1 MSPVKMGGGD
11 VTAEQEAAAKAER
24 KRLKKLAKAK
34 AALAEVASANTNGV
48 TKCAAEGVTSADWM
62 LTKKEKKKMKE
73 EAAAVVAAANASM
86 DVQNN
91 VKEKKKAKKRKL
103 EKENGAEAKI
113 DWAQEV
119 DQVLPLNGDSA
130 EKKKKRCK
138 GRR

>member
-1 MSPVKMGGGD
+1 MG
-11 VTAEQEAAAKAER
+11 
-24 KRLKKLAKAK
+24 KLAKAK
-34 AALAEVASANTNGV
+34 AALAEVGSTNTTNGV
-48 TKCAAEGVTSADWM
+48 TKCADDAVKSADWM

-103 EKENGAEAKI
+103 EKENGAETKI

-119 DQVLPLNGDSA
+119 DQALPLNGDPTM
-130 EKKKKRCK
+130 K
-138 GRR
+138 